1 MCEITAKPSNKR
13 SELELFQFS
22 DLKKPVEVSFTA
34 PNLSSFGGL
43 TLLKSVNK
51 HQNFIHRQSAHV
63 SEWRNE
69 HLLAQISSEGTPIMM
84 TVNNSG

>member
-1 MCEITAKPSNKR
+1 MCKITTKHSNIKAQ
-13 SELELFQFS
+13 LELFQFS

-43 TLLKSVNK
+43 SLLKSINERQK
-51 HQNFIHRQSAHV
+51 LIHRLSAHV

-69 HLLAQISSEGTPIMM
+69 HLLVHSAHATQELIPLR
-84 TVNNSG
+84 